1 MDGRTNGYTVD
12 CRCRWVDGFWHSI
25 GKHYLFAVVPMLS
38 LAVFVDWCVSPNHV
52 SAPYR
57 RWLLAPSPFWPNT
70 RKDMIKE
77 TKTCAL
83 LHVSRKRL
91 QLHFFSLSISLS
103 SYLSIYLTMYPS
115 IDLSI
120 YSTIYLSLSLSMY
133 LSISIH
139 LSTYLPI
146 NLLYVDTQKSKSHGT
161 AN

>member
-103 SYLSIYLTMYPS
+103 TYLSIWPCIHLSIYLSIRPS
-115 IDLSI
+115 IYL
-120 YSTIYLSLSLSMY
+120 YLHLCIYLSLS
-133 LSISIH
+133 I
-139 LSTYLPI
+139 YLPI
-146 NLLYVDTQKSKSHGT
+146 YQSTYCM
-161 AN
+161 

>member
-83 LHVSRKRL
+83 SRCMFQESACSFIFSVSLSLYLPIYLSDHVSIYR
-91 QLHFFSLSISLS
+91 
-103 SYLSIYLTMYPS
+103 SIYLF
-115 IDLSI
+115 DH
-120 YSTIYLSLSLSMY
+120 
-133 LSISIH
+133 LSISISIYVSIYLYPSIY
-139 LSTYLPI
+139 LSTNQPI
-146 NLLYVDTQKSKSHGT
+146 VCRHTKV
-161 AN
+161 